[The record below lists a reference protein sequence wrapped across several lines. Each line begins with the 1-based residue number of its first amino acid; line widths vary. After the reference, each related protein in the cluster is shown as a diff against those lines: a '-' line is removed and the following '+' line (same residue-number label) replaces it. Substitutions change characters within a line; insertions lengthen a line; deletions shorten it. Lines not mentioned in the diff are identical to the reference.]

1 MATPF
6 QYDSAAM
13 GKLMQRLSNLKRMD
27 MKTSTDIAALA
38 NSRVRD
44 TNGNLLPSVWTRR
57 SVNNEQDNAT
67 LLTRDALQ
75 KHLQAFLDKN
85 IETNSAM
92 LVKLADPGLLVDW
105 VVKTAELWEHRYAL
119 KRDEKF
125 DISHGIESAMSE
137 VVLEHVLPLLKNY
150 QNFKEVE
157 EKLEQNMRELR
168 RDPNAN
174 KWARVLLRHISQD
187 RSSIE
192 DQAQEMT
199 FWLHRGNHALTR
211 LLFRLDTT
219 TELRDRM
226 CLLASKLFQKKET
239 CERQGVYAS
248 QRQRSDIVQLYN
260 NTVLSFREF
269 VRQMPSGRFE
279 AEALERLDREDWIF
293 LVVDHT
299 AVPVTLA
306 DVQAPVPHAEDNETS
321 CPTCGA
327 AIALGAT
334 ARLPEDPHK
343 RMRL

>member
-1 MATPF
+1 MATAL
-6 QYDSAAM
+6 QSANSTMA
-13 GKLMQRLSNLKRMD
+13 KLMQRLCNLKRMD

-38 NSRVRD
+38 NTRVRD
-44 TNGNLLPSVWTRR
+44 SNGNLLPNVWTRR

-137 VVLEHVLPLLKNY
+137 VVLEHVLPLLKKY
-150 QNFKEVE
+150 QNFQDVE
-157 EKLEQNMRELR
+157 DRLEQNMLELR
-168 RDPNAN
+168 TDPSAN

-187 RSSIE
+187 RSAVE

-211 LLFRLDTT
+211 LLFRLETN
-219 TELRDRM
+219 TELRDRI

-269 VRQMPSGRFE
+269 VRCMPRRRFAE
-279 AEALERLDREDWIF
+279 EALDFLDREDWIF

-306 DVQAPVPHAEDNETS
+306 DVQAPVPHAEDDETS
-321 CPTCGA
+321 CPACGA
-327 AIALGAT
+327 AIALGAS
-334 ARLPEDPHK
+334 ARLSEEYSK
-343 RMRL
+343 RQRL